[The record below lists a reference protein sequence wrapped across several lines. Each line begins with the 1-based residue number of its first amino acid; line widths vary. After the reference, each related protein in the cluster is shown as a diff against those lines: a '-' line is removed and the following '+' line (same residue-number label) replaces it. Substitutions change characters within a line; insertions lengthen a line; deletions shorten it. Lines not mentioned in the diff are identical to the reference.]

1 MAQVV
6 VIGAGLAGSLV
17 ASRLAGRHRVTVIER
32 ASRNTPLPVLDRGRP
47 AGLDEHAGCGPG
59 GSSYLWHNGLIQ
71 LEDEDFSGW
80 PIAAAD
86 LAPYLGAAYRA
97 LSGVDVESVREVE
110 AELRSGFT
118 EVGVAPHLTGR
129 SIYYPSHRRNLW
141 KSEDV
146 ARKPVAR
153 VIGRVE
159 RILLDDGGRAGAAFL
174 AGGSEPVKGDVFV
187 LAAGGLGSPQVLA
200 TSGLAP
206 LAGRFYHDHP
216 VGFVAEVTLKAD
228 INRIWNRYD
237 RRIKGSLRLPLVIR
251 GPDHKFAFYFRPAG
265 PTALKAKSVL
275 SELRNKPFDPR
286 LYVRLLA
293 HSNDIVEAISLK
305 AGINIPTRRFVLY
318 MCAEQAPQDNIAV
331 AAEGETITRDW
342 VLDEGFRA
350 AANDAIARVLAE
362 LAPVV
367 ERANIIPSWFDDL
380 ATAAHHSGTCRMAAS
395 AAAGVCDAEARV
407 FGTRNLYV
415 CDGSLIP
422 AAGYANTGL
431 TIGALALR
439 LTEMLDA

>member
-17 ASRLAGRHRVTVIER
+17 ASCLAGRHRVTVIER
-32 ASRNTPLPVLDRGRP
+32 ASRNTPLPVVDRGRP

-86 LAPYLGAAYRA
+86 LSRHLDPAHRA
-97 LSGVDVESVREVE
+97 LSGVAIESVRRVE
-110 AELRSGFT
+110 AELRTAFT
-118 EVGVAPHLTGR
+118 DAGVAPHLTGR
-129 SIYYPSHRRNLW
+129 SLFYPSHRRNLW
-141 KSEDV
+141 NSEEL
-146 ARKPVAR
+146 ARKPVTC
-153 VIGRVE
+153 VTGRAE
-159 RILLDDGGRAGAAFL
+159 RILVDDGGRAYAAVL
-174 AGGSEPVKGDVFV
+174 AGETEPVKGDVFV

-200 TSGLAP
+200 ASGVAP

-237 RRIKGSLRLPLVIR
+237 RRLTGSLRLPLVIR
-251 GPDHKFAFYFRPAG
+251 AAGQKFAFYFRPAG

-293 HSNDIVEAISLK
+293 HTNDIVEAISLK

-318 MCAEQAPQDNIAV
+318 MCAEQPPQQNIAV
-331 AAEGETITRDW
+331 GAEGEMVTRDW
-342 VLDEGFRA
+342 VLDEDFRA
-350 AANDAIARVLAE
+350 AAGNAIARVLAE
-362 LAPVV
+362 LAPVS
-367 ERANIIPSWFDDL
+367 ERQVVFPTWFDDL
-380 ATAAHHSGTCRMAAS
+380 ATAAHHSGTCRMAAT
-395 AAAGVCDAEARV
+395 AETGVCDSEARV
-407 FGTRNLYV
+407 FGTKNLYV